1 MALLLEVEIPEQLKT
16 TLELAGYSPET
27 LEMEARRMP
36 AASLYTRNILS
47 LAQAAQ
53 LAALPVR
60 EFIPFLASLGLPVFH
75 YPPEELAHDV
85 ESIQWQVEGR

>member
-16 TLELAGYSPET
+16 TLELAGYSAET
-27 LEMEARRMP
+27 LEMEARRML

-53 LAALPVR
+53 LAAMPIR
-60 EFIPFLASLGLPVFH
+60 EFIPFLASLRLPTLN
-75 YPPEELAHDV
+75 YPAGELAHDI
-85 ESIQWQVEGR
+85 ESIEWQIHER